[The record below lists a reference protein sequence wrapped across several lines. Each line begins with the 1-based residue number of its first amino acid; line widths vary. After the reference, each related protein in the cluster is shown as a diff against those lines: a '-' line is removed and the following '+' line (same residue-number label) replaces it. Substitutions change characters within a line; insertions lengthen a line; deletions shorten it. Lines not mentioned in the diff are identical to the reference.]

1 MHNGTKSNNNFLP
14 SLHQVKSLYIIAGPN
29 GAGKTTA
36 SYTILPEILG
46 CKEFVNADEIARGI
60 SPFNPEKVAIQ
71 AGRLMLKRIN
81 DLLTEEG
88 TFAIETTLSTKLF
101 SEFIN
106 KAKNK
111 GYEIVL
117 LFLRLN
123 SVDLAIKRVKIRV
136 NEGGHNIPDE
146 VIKRRYTT
154 GLKNLFQLYMPNVD
168 KWFLVDNSGETF
180 QFIAEGT
187 GDGLIIKNKEIWN
200 ELKRKYYGS

>member
-36 SYTILPEILG
+36 SYTILPEILD

-123 SVDLAIKRVKIRV
+123 SDDLAIKRVKIRV
-136 NEGGHNIPDE
+136 NEGGHNVPDE

>member
-1 MHNGTKSNNNFLP
+1 MKR
-14 SLHQVKSLYIIAGPN
+14 LYIIAGPN

-36 SYTILPEILG
+36 SYTILPEIFD

-81 DLLTEEG
+81 DLLNDEE

-101 SEFIN
+101 AEFIN
-106 KAKNK
+106 KAKTK
-111 GYEIVL
+111 GYEIIL

-123 SVDLAIKRVKIRV
+123 SVDLAIKRVRIRV
-136 NEGGHNIPDE
+136 NEGGHNIPNE
-146 VIKRRYTT
+146 VIKRRYIS
-154 GLKNLFQLYMPNVD
+154 GLKNLFQLYIPNVD

-187 GDGLIIKNKEIWN
+187 NERLIIKNSKVWK
-200 ELKRKYYGS
+200 ELKQKYYGN

>member
-36 SYTILPEILG
+36 SYTILPEILD